1 MFVNVRFRF
10 TPVHRLSGLAEPT
23 MQEVAGPQLAN
34 VGTCIIIAQQK
45 EQVIL
50 HSELNHIKSRFSLQ
64 EASGANAQFLV
75 LLLRWMGS
83 SANQLLASVLRAPL
97 KKLSEIGMSAES
109 SVKRF
114 DGRKQCG
121 LCCSCSDDLGISS
134 RALGMQLPSLC
145 TIITTTSP
153 TPSNP
158 STELICS
165 TLESLAEFVPE
176 LLQCRHIIVCDGYRM
191 ASDSKFRSGVV
202 TEERANAYEQYVG
215 SLEIFSKTRPSPV
228 WAKVEVLRL
237 AERQGFGFAVRA
249 ALELV
254 CTPFVCIMQ
263 HDRTF
268 MRGFEHVQPLLQ
280 AMLQNPCLKM
290 VGLPTTTNDPTRYI
304 IQAVTKL
311 GEMKVSHPPFE
322 SLMVKSSECPSLRFI
337 PMIMWHDSTHFASTS
352 YYREF
357 VFGRRHLVTRGG
369 FIEDKLGQQQGMDL
383 RSLGWSS
390 HATYGTPLSGSKFSQ
405 LSIRG

>member
-1 MFVNVRFRF
+1 MQ
-10 TPVHRLSGLAEPT
+10 SG
-23 MQEVAGPQLAN
+23 
-34 VGTCIIIAQQK
+34 QK
-45 EQVIL
+45 M
-50 HSELNHIKSRFSLQ
+50 EL
-64 EASGANAQFLV
+64 
-75 LLLRWMGS
+75 
-83 SANQLLASVLRAPL
+83 
-97 KKLSEIGMSAES
+97 S
-109 SVKRF
+109 SV
-114 DGRKQCG
+114 
-121 LCCSCSDDLGISS
+121 
-134 RALGMQLPSLC
+134 C

-158 STELICS
+158 STEMICS
-165 TLESLAEFVPE
+165 TLESLADFVPE
-176 LLQCRHIIVCDGYRM
+176 LLLCRHIIVCDGYRL

-202 TEERANAYEQYVG
+202 TEERARAYEQYRS
-215 SLEIFSKTRPSPV
+215 SLEILAETKPSPI
-228 WAKVEVLRL
+228 WAAVEVLRL

-254 CTPFVCIMQ
+254 RTPFVCIMQ

-268 MRGFEHVQPLLQ
+268 MRRFEQVEPLLQ
-280 AMLQNPCLKM
+280 AMSQNPCLKM

-311 GEMKVSHPPFE
+311 GEMKVSHPPFD
-322 SLMVKSSECPSLRFI
+322 SLIVTSSASPFLRFI

-352 YYREF
+352 YYRDF

-390 HATYGTPLSGSKFSQ
+390 HASYGTPLICAYSSAQDLLGVA
-405 LSIRG
+405 